1 MRRFLS
7 DSWLVLVL
15 GTAFSV
21 ALAAAQT
28 ALAPRIEANRQAAL
42 TSAVLEVVPGT
53 LRFTERHVGLRT
65 VYECFDAEGRPLG
78 WAIPASDF
86 GFQDRIHVVFG
97 LSLDARSVLGLSVV
111 ENKETP
117 GLGNRIGED
126 AWRAQYAGLDASQ
139 AVTVVKRPR
148 RDESREV
155 QAISGAT
162 ISSQAVTRMVNDAN
176 RELGPELR
184 EER

>member
-15 GTAFSV
+15 GTVFSV
-21 ALAAAQT
+21 TLAAAQT

-42 TSAVLEVVPGT
+42 ASAVLEVVPGAV
-53 LRFTERHVGLRT
+53 RYTERRFGLRSA
-65 VYECFDAEGRPLG
+65 YECFDAEGRPLG

-86 GFQDRIHVVFG
+86 GFQDRIDVVIG
-97 LSLDARSVLGLSVV
+97 LSFGGRSILGLSVV
-111 ENKETP
+111 EDKETP
-117 GLGNRIGED
+117 GLGNRIEED
-126 AWRAQYAGLDASQ
+126 AWRAQYAGLDARQ
-139 AVTVVKRPR
+139 AITVVNRPR

-162 ISSQAVTRMVNDAN
+162 ISSQAVTRMVNDAT
-176 RELGPELR
+176 RELGPQLR
-184 EER
+184 EGR

>member
-15 GTAFSV
+15 GTCFSV
-21 ALAAAQT
+21 ALAATQT
-28 ALAPRIEANRQAAL
+28 ALAPRIEANRRAAL
-42 TSAVLEVVPGT
+42 TSAVFEVVPGT
-53 LRFTERHVGLRT
+53 VRYTERRVGLRSI
-65 VYECFDAEGRPLG
+65 YECFDAEGTSLG

-86 GFQDRIHVVFG
+86 GFQDQIDVVFG
-97 LSLDARSVLGLSVV
+97 LSLDGASILGLSVV
-111 ENKETP
+111 DNKETP
-117 GLGNRIGED
+117 GLGNRIVED
-126 AWRAQYAGLDASQ
+126 AWRAQYAGLDTGQ

-162 ISSQAVTRMVNDAN
+162 ISSQAVTRIVNDTN
-176 RELGPELR
+176 RELVPELR
-184 EER
+184 KGR